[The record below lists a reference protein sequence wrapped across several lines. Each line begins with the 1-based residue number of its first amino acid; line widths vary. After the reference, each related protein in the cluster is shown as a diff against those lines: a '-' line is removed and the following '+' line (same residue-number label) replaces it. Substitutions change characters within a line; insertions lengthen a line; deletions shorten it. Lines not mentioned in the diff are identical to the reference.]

1 MSLELAPASTHT
13 VQYKLKLSYVG
24 MHEVPRIAISWPHVL
39 VHGAGYGSG
48 SDANLSAVDRPH
60 SQGHLV
66 ARGECYTLRDTI
78 RYIYRYVLLLHGG
91 I

>member
-13 VQYKLKLSYVG
+13 VQYNLSYVG